1 MLSSQFFIPREGEKH
16 SQNFRRVRF
25 LPPYSFPHIK
35 NFDLNLKDNSRKIFY
50 HLDINAFFAQVEQ
63 RDNPELRGKP
73 VSVGGWENSN
83 AGIVMTS
90 SYEARNPPYFVKT
103 GMSVIDAKK
112 LCPGLISLPCNGPK
126 YERTLLDV
134 IEILHQYF
142 PPDCVEQYSIDECFM
157 EGTGIVNNFTQAI
170 ELGQIVKDA
179 IKKELLLDI
188 SLGLSYNKSYA
199 KAASKMKRDKRFAS
213 VYNAIPFQKDETHLK
228 FLSLPADKLWGIGT
242 RIYRR
247 LLAMGIAS
255 IGDLANSNEVRMRK
269 EFGING
275 IVFRKCARGEDTS
288 GIFVKTEK
296 EKCLGHNHTVLN
308 PVTNSQ
314 DAEREIRYIAE
325 YICRKMRSKELVADV
340 MHFSIRY
347 DNLKYIG
354 GEHRFPEF
362 TNNDND
368 IYEAAKRIFYTLPQP
383 SEYYRIRTF
392 GVFVFNLHKDTFEKP
407 FHLFNNEVKIPYYE
421 LDKLKA
427 RYGEKI
433 IRIGINT

>member
-1 MLSSQFFIPREGEKH
+1 MLSSEYFIPREGEKH

-25 LPPYSFPHIK
+25 LPPYSSPHIK
-35 NFDLNLKDNSRKIFY
+35 DFDLSLKDNSRKIFY
-50 HLDINAFFAQVEQ
+50 HMDINAFFAQVEQ
-63 RDNPELRGKP
+63 RDNPELKGKP

-90 SYEARNPPYFVKT
+90 SYEARNDYGVRT

-112 LCPGLISLPCNGPK
+112 LCPMLISLPCNGPK

-134 IEILHQYF
+134 IEILKQFF
-142 PPDCVEQYSIDECFM
+142 PPDCIEQYSIDECFM
-157 EGTGIVNNFTQAI
+157 EGTGIVRDFAEAV
-170 ELGQIVKDA
+170 ELGSKVKEA

-188 SLGLSYNKSYA
+188 SLGLSFNKTYA
-199 KAASKMKRDKRFAS
+199 KTASKMKRGKRLTS
-213 VYNAIPFQKDETHLK
+213 VYNVIPFQKNERHLE
-228 FLSLPADKLWGIGT
+228 LLNLPADKLWGIGK

-247 LLAMGIAS
+247 LLSMGIAT

-275 IVFRKCARGEDTS
+275 VVFRKCARGEDTS
-288 GIFVKTEK
+288 GIFIKPNR
-296 EKCLGHNHTVLN
+296 EKCLGHNHTVLE
-308 PVTNSQ
+308 PVTNSA

-325 YICRKMRSKELVADV
+325 YICRKMRSKNLAADV

-347 DNLKYIG
+347 DDLRYTG

-368 IYEAAKRIFYTLPQP
+368 VYEAAKRIFYTLPQP

-392 GVFVFNLHKDTFEKP
+392 GVFVFNLHHDTKVRNFNLFMPEKK
-407 FHLFNNEVKIPYYE
+407 FPYYE
-421 LDKLKA
+421 LDKLKS